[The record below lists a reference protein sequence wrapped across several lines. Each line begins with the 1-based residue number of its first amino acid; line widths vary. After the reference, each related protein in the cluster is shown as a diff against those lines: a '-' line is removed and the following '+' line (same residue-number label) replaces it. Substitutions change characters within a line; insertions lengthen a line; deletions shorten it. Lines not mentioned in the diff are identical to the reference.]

1 LLFTIILSGQEW
13 EKEKQSK
20 ASYIVVAVITI
31 FQRSQCLEKVRSIQC
46 RMDQIR
52 ISTYNF
58 ICQHTSAF
66 VSIHLQG
73 TAHILVRPSVC
84 TRAPHLFVRASSLS
98 LFSRSRNAPDVAKIL
113 KCWDSEGMGYARP
126 SIWKNLLAEQMKQ
139 QSVIMALSLVLW
151 YVMMTM
157 AAQEY
162 NIILLAAIMYLMMMT
177 A

>member
-1 LLFTIILSGQEW
+1 
-13 EKEKQSK
+13 
-20 ASYIVVAVITI
+20 
-31 FQRSQCLEKVRSIQC
+31 
-46 RMDQIR
+46 
-52 ISTYNF
+52 
-58 ICQHTSAF
+58 
-66 VSIHLQG
+66 
-73 TAHILVRPSVC
+73 
-84 TRAPHLFVRASSLS
+84 
-98 LFSRSRNAPDVAKIL
+98 
-113 KCWDSEGMGYARP
+113 MGYARP